1 MGSSIGLRESDSIY
15 SLMLRNRFGLTFV
28 STFPPRECGIATFTQ
43 DLLFNLINENPEI
56 KANVCAI
63 DANKDSSAYGCLSP
77 LIYPKA
83 RVAYVIKDTDPI
95 SFVEAAHKINASR
108 TDVVNIQHEYG
119 LYGGSWGRYILDFM
133 DVLEKPIVTTLHTV
147 LPKPPEEAKVVTR
160 EIYHL
165 SAEVVVPGHVGV
177 DILKNAFGV
186 GPDKVK
192 VIPHGVPDVPFI
204 STERPKKKL
213 GFSHRFVLGSFGLL
227 HPAKGIEYVLEAL
240 PKVIA
245 DNPAMNVVYLVVGET
260 HPNVIKNE
268 GESYRARL
276 KEIIANLELTDNVKF
291 VDRYLTN
298 RNLILH
304 FLATDICVLPYLA
317 RDQIV
322 SGVLSQAVGCGK
334 AIIATPY
341 LHALDALA
349 DERGV
354 ILESNSPY
362 EIAEAITTLM
372 RNDRLRREMEI
383 RTYMYGRSITW
394 KEVAKRY
401 KEVFTKHYIKRGYS
415 KTDFPTYKRDT
426 GAL

>member
-1 MGSSIGLRESDSIY
+1 
-15 SLMLRNRFGLTFV
+15 MLRDRLSLTFV

-43 DLLFNLINENPEI
+43 DLLFNLINENPDI

-63 DANKDSSAYGCLSP
+63 DGNKESNAYGCLSP
-77 LIYPKA
+77 LIYPKS
-83 RVAYVIKDTDPI
+83 RVAYVIKDTDQI
-95 SFVEAAHKINASR
+95 SFVEAAEKINASR
-108 TDVVNIQHEYG
+108 ADVVNIQHEYG

-133 DVLEKPIVTTLHTV
+133 EVLEKPIVTTLHTV
-147 LPKPPEEAKVVTR
+147 MPMPPEEAKAVTR

-165 SAEVVVPGHVGV
+165 SANIVVPGHVGV
-177 DILKNAFGV
+177 DILKKAFDI
-186 GPDKVK
+186 GPEKVE

-204 STERPKKKL
+204 SSERPKKKL
-213 GFSHRFVLGSFGLL
+213 GLSRRFVIGSFGLL

-240 PKVIA
+240 PQVIT
-245 DNPAMNVVYLVVGET
+245 DNPEKDVLYLIVGET
-260 HPNVIKNE
+260 HPNIVKNE
-268 GESYRARL
+268 GERYRDRL
-276 KEIIANLELTDNVKF
+276 KKIITDLDLEHNVKF

-304 FLATDICVLPYLA
+304 FLAADICILPYRA

-341 LHALDALA
+341 QHAREALA

-354 ILESNSPY
+354 VLKSGESA
-362 EIAEAITTLM
+362 EIAEAITMLL

-394 KEVAKRY
+394 KEVARRY
-401 KEVFTKHYIKRGYS
+401 KELFNTHYVKRGYG
-415 KTDFPTYKRDT
+415 KTDFPTYSGDVD
-426 GAL
+426 AL

>member
-1 MGSSIGLRESDSIY
+1 
-15 SLMLRNRFGLTFV
+15 MLRDRLSLTFV

-43 DLLFNLINENPEI
+43 DLLFNLINENPDI

-63 DANKDSSAYGCLSP
+63 DGNKDSSAYGCLSP
-77 LIYPKA
+77 LIYPKS
-83 RVAYVIKDTDPI
+83 RVSYVIKDTDQI

-147 LPKPPEEAKVVTR
+147 LTAPPEEAKAVTH
-160 EIYHL
+160 EIYRL
-165 SAEVVVPGHVGV
+165 SASIVVPGHVGV
-177 DILKNAFGV
+177 DILKKAFGLV
-186 GPDKVK
+186 PEKVH
-192 VIPHGVPDVPFI
+192 VIPHGVPDVPFV
-204 STERPKKKL
+204 SSERPKRKL
-213 GFSHRFVLGSFGLL
+213 GLSRRFVLGSFGLL
-227 HPAKGIEYVLEAL
+227 HPAKGVEYVLEAL
-240 PKVIA
+240 PQVIA
-245 DNPAMNVVYLVVGET
+245 DNPEADVLYLVVGQT
-260 HPNVIKNE
+260 HPNIVKNE
-268 GESYRARL
+268 GERYRYRL
-276 KEIIANLELTDNVKF
+276 KEIVADLDLEHNVKF

-341 LHALDALA
+341 LHAREALA
-349 DERGV
+349 DERGA
-354 ILESNSPY
+354 ILNSGEST

-394 KEVAKRY
+394 KEVATRY
-401 KEVFTKHYIKRGYS
+401 KELFIAHRVKREYG
-415 KTDFPTYKRDT
+415 KTDVPTYRGDVD
-426 GAL
+426 AF

>member
-1 MGSSIGLRESDSIY
+1 
-15 SLMLRNRFGLTFV
+15 MLRNRLGLTFV

-63 DANKDSSAYGCLSP
+63 DGNKDSSAYGCLSP
-77 LIYPKA
+77 LIYPKS
-83 RVAYVIKDTDPI
+83 RVAYIIKDTDQI
-95 SFVEAAHKINASR
+95 SFVEAAQKINASR

-147 LPKPPEEAKVVTR
+147 MPKPPEEAKAVMR
-160 EIYHL
+160 EIYRL

-177 DILKNAFGV
+177 DILNKAYDLR
-186 GPDKVK
+186 PEKVR

-204 STERPKKKL
+204 SSERPKKKL
-213 GFSHRFVLGSFGLL
+213 GFSRRFVLGSFGLL
-227 HPAKGIEYVLEAL
+227 HPAKGIEFVLEAL

-245 DNPAMNVVYLVVGET
+245 DNPAINVLYLIVGET
-260 HPNVIKNE
+260 HPNVVKNE

-276 KEIIANLELTDNVKF
+276 KELIANLDLEQNVKF
-291 VDRYLTN
+291 VDKYLTN

-304 FLATDICVLPYLA
+304 FLATDICVMPYLS

-354 ILESNSPY
+354 ILESGSSD
-362 EIAEAITTLM
+362 EIAEAITMLM
-372 RNDRLRREMEI
+372 RNDHLRREIEI

-394 KEVAKRY
+394 KEVARKY
-401 KEVFTKHYIKRGYS
+401 KELFSTHVVKRGYS
-415 KTDFPTYKRDT
+415 KTDSPTSKRDT
-426 GAL
+426 GVL

>member
-1 MGSSIGLRESDSIY
+1 
-15 SLMLRNRFGLTFV
+15 MLHNRLSLTFV

-43 DLLFNLINENPEI
+43 DLLFNIINENPEI
-56 KANVCAI
+56 RANVCAI
-63 DANKDSSAYGCLSP
+63 DGNKDSSSYGCLSP
-77 LIYPKA
+77 LIYPKS
-83 RVAYVIKDTDPI
+83 RVAYIIKDTDPI

-147 LPKPPEEAKVVTR
+147 MPNPPEEAKAVMR
-160 EIYHL
+160 EIYRL
-165 SAEVVVPGHVGV
+165 SAEVVVPGRVGV
-177 DILKNAFGV
+177 DILDKAFDLR
-186 GPDKVK
+186 PEKVK

-204 STERPKKKL
+204 SSERPKKTL
-213 GFSHRFVLGSFGLL
+213 GFSRRFVLGSFGLL
-227 HPAKGIEYVLEAL
+227 HPAKGIELVLEAL

-245 DNPAMNVVYLVVGET
+245 DNPAIDVLYLIVGET
-260 HPNVIKNE
+260 HPNVVKNE
-268 GESYRARL
+268 GETYRARL
-276 KEIIANLELTDNVKF
+276 KELISNLELEQNVKF

-298 RNLILH
+298 RNLILY

-354 ILESNSPY
+354 ILESGSSN
-362 EIAEAITTLM
+362 EIAEAITMLM

-394 KEVAKRY
+394 KEVARRY
-401 KEVFTKHYIKRGYS
+401 KELFSTHFVKRGYS
-415 KTDFPTYKRDT
+415 KTGFPTYKHDT
-426 GAL
+426 GTL

>member
-1 MGSSIGLRESDSIY
+1 
-15 SLMLRNRFGLTFV
+15 MLRDRLSVTFV

-43 DLLFNLINENPEI
+43 DLLFNLINENPDI

-63 DANKDSSAYGCLSP
+63 DGNKDSSVYGCLSP
-77 LIYPKA
+77 LIYPKS
-83 RVAYVIKDTDPI
+83 RVAYVIKDTDQI
-95 SFVEAAHKINASR
+95 SFVEAAHKINSSR

-147 LPKPPEEAKVVTR
+147 LSAPPEEAKVVTC
-160 EIYHL
+160 EIYRL
-165 SAEVVVPGHVGV
+165 SASIVVPGHVGV
-177 DILKNAFGV
+177 DILKKAFGLV
-186 GPDKVK
+186 PEKVQ

-204 STERPKKKL
+204 SSERPKRKL
-213 GFSHRFVLGSFGLL
+213 GLSHRFVLGSFGLL
-227 HPAKGIEYVLEAL
+227 HPAKGVEYVLEAL
-240 PKVIA
+240 PQVIA
-245 DNPAMNVVYLVVGET
+245 DNPEVDVLYLVVGQT
-260 HPNVIKNE
+260 HPNIVKNE
-268 GESYRARL
+268 GERYRDRL
-276 KEIIANLELTDNVKF
+276 KEIVKGLDLDQNVKF

-341 LHALDALA
+341 LHAREALA

-354 ILESNSPY
+354 ILNSGEST
-362 EIAEAITTLM
+362 EIAEAITLLM

-394 KEVAKRY
+394 KEVATRY
-401 KEVFTKHYIKRGYS
+401 KELFSAHRVKREYG
-415 KTDFPTYKRDT
+415 KTDVPTYRGDVD
-426 GAL
+426 AF

>member
-1 MGSSIGLRESDSIY
+1 
-15 SLMLRNRFGLTFV
+15 MLRDRLSLTFV

-43 DLLFNLINENPEI
+43 DLLFNLINENPDI

-63 DANKDSSAYGCLSP
+63 DGNKESSAYGCLSP
-77 LIYPKA
+77 LIYPKS
-83 RVAYVIKDTDPI
+83 RVAYVIKDTDQI
-95 SFVEAAHKINASR
+95 SFVEAAEKINASR
-108 TDVVNIQHEYG
+108 ADVVNIQHEYG

-133 DVLEKPIVTTLHTV
+133 EVLEKPIVTTLHTV
-147 LPKPPEEAKVVTR
+147 MPTPPEEAKAVTR
-160 EIYHL
+160 EIYRL
-165 SAEVVVPGHVGV
+165 SASIVVPGHVGV
-177 DILKNAFGV
+177 DILKRAFDI
-186 GPDKVK
+186 GPEKVE

-204 STERPKKKL
+204 SSERPKKKL
-213 GFSHRFVLGSFGLL
+213 GLSRRFVIGSFGLL

-240 PKVIA
+240 PQVIT
-245 DNPAMNVVYLVVGET
+245 DNPEKDVLYLIVGET
-260 HPNVIKNE
+260 HPNIVKNE
-268 GESYRARL
+268 GERYRDRL
-276 KEIIANLELTDNVKF
+276 KEITTDLDLEHNVKF

-304 FLATDICVLPYLA
+304 FLATDICVLPYRA

-341 LHALDALA
+341 QHAREALA

-354 ILESNSPY
+354 VLKSGEST
-362 EIAEAITTLM
+362 EIAEAITMLM

-394 KEVAKRY
+394 KEVARRY
-401 KEVFTKHYIKRGYS
+401 KELFNAHYVKRGYG
-415 KTDFPTYKRDT
+415 KTDFPTYSGDVD
-426 GAL
+426 AL

>member
-1 MGSSIGLRESDSIY
+1 
-15 SLMLRNRFGLTFV
+15 MLRDRLSLTFV

-43 DLLFNLINENPEI
+43 DLLFNLINENPDI

-63 DANKDSSAYGCLSP
+63 DGNKESSAYGCLSP
-77 LIYPKA
+77 LIYPKS
-83 RVAYVIKDTDPI
+83 RVAYVIKDTDQI
-95 SFVEAAHKINASR
+95 SFVEAAEKINASR
-108 TDVVNIQHEYG
+108 ADVVNIQHEYG

-133 DVLEKPIVTTLHTV
+133 EVLEKPIVTTLHTV
-147 LPKPPEEAKVVTR
+147 MPTPPEEAKAVTR
-160 EIYHL
+160 EIYRL
-165 SAEVVVPGHVGV
+165 SANIVVPGHVGV
-177 DILKNAFGV
+177 DILKKAFDI
-186 GPDKVK
+186 GPEKVE

-204 STERPKKKL
+204 SSERPKKKL
-213 GFSHRFVLGSFGLL
+213 GLSRRFVIGSFGLL

-240 PKVIA
+240 PQVIT
-245 DNPAMNVVYLVVGET
+245 DNPEKDVLYLIVGET
-260 HPNVIKNE
+260 HPNIVKNE
-268 GESYRARL
+268 GERYRDRL
-276 KEIIANLELTDNVKF
+276 KKIITDLDLEHNVKF

-304 FLATDICVLPYLA
+304 FLAADICVLPYRA

-341 LHALDALA
+341 QHAREALA

-354 ILESNSPY
+354 VLKSGESA
-362 EIAEAITTLM
+362 EIAEAITMLM

-394 KEVAKRY
+394 KEVARRY
-401 KEVFTKHYIKRGYS
+401 KELFNMHYVKRGYG
-415 KTDFPTYKRDT
+415 KTDFPTYSGDVD
-426 GAL
+426 AL